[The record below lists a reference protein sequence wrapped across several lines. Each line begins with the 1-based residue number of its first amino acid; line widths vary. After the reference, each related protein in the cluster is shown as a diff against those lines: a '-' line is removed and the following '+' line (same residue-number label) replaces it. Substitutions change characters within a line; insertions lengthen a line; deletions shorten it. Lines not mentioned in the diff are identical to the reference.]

1 MKKKKPSQTSV
12 ILKAF
17 IDGKTLN
24 LATAYQLTKKHCV
37 CGCMK
42 LSTRVSDTF
51 IPMGFKFIQERQ
63 GQYVNY
69 SLDFKKTSEKLIEK
83 YSK

>member
-1 MKKKKPSQTSV
+1 MKTKQSQTSV
-12 ILKAF
+12 ILRAF
-17 IDGKTLN
+17 LDGKTLN
-24 LATAYQLTKKHCV
+24 LSSAYQLTKKSCV

-51 IPMGFKFIQERQ
+51 IPLGFKFIQERQ

-69 SLDFKKTSEKLIEK
+69 SIDFKKTSKRLIK
-83 YSK
+83 SYTK

>member
-1 MKKKKPSQTSV
+1 MKKPKTQTEV
-12 ILKAF
+12 ILKALLE
-17 IDGKTLN
+17 GQTLN
-24 LATAYQLTKKHCV
+24 LATAYQLTKKKCK

-51 IPMGFKFIQERQ
+51 IPMGFKFIQERN

-69 SLDFKKTSEKLIEK
+69 SIDFKKTSKKLINS
-83 YSK
+83 YQ

>member
-1 MKKKKPSQTSV
+1 MKKPSQTSV
-12 ILKAF
+12 ILRAF
-17 IDGKTLN
+17 LEGKTLN
-24 LATAYQLTKKHCV
+24 LSSAYQLTKKHCV

-51 IPMGFKFIQERQ
+51 IPLGFKFIQERQ

-69 SLDFKKTSEKLIEK
+69 SIDFKKTSKRLIK
-83 YSK
+83 SYTK